1 MSDFLYIYRMTP
13 AAEKPS
19 PEVMQQRM
27 QKWMK
32 WMNSLSEKGHLK
44 ERGHPLEQPG
54 KVVRG
59 SQKTVT
65 DGPFAETKD
74 VVGGFSIIAAK
85 DLAEAAELA
94 KGCPVL
100 EGGGNVEVRQIMHMN
115 V

>member
-32 WMNSLSEKGHLK
+32 WMNSLGQHVK
-44 ERGHPLEQPG
+44 ERGHPLEAPG

-59 SQKTVT
+59 TQKTVT

-74 VVGGFSIIAAK
+74 VVGGFSLIEAK
-85 DLAEAAELA
+85 DLAEAAELS
-94 KGCPVL
+94 KGCPIL
-100 EGGGNVEVRQIMHMN
+100 EGGGSVEVRAIMHMN